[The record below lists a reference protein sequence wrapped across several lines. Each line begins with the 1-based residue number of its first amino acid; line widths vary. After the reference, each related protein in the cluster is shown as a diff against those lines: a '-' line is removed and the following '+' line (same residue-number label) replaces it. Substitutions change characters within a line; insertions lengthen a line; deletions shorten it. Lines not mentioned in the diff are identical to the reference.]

1 MDRTELDWGF
11 DDPEPKLPSEIYSVP
26 RKRLADDDL
35 KEICQ
40 LAEGVV
46 LMTLDGEHRVVFTA
60 RDPHLA
66 TLYARWKLERWDDRE
81 KRS

>member
-1 MDRTELDWGF
+1 MDRTRCDWGF
-11 DDPEPKLPSEIYSVP
+11 DEPEPELPSEIYSVP
-26 RKRLADDDL
+26 RKRLTDDDL

-46 LMTLDGEHRVVFTA
+46 LMTHNGEHRVVFTA

-66 TLYARWKLERWDDRE
+66 TLYARWKLEQWDDRE